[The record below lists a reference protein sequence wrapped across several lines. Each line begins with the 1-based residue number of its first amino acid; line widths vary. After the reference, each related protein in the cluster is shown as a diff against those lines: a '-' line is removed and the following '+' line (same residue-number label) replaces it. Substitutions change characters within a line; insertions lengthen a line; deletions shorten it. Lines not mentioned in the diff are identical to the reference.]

1 MAALEFP
8 DTPAAGDIYD
18 APNGVQYQ
26 YDGMSWNVVSAA
38 AGVPGP
44 QGEQGLSAYEVA
56 VAEGFIGTEEEWL
69 VSLTGPQGI
78 QGPIGF
84 RYAGRVS
91 TEADLAGVIDVSD
104 IYDVYIANDTG
115 IGYQIVPVS
124 QNANGKGWNVMGR
137 LVGEDGTD
145 GVNGVDGQDGI
156 STRYMGR
163 INNYTELEALTP
175 GAKGGQF
182 YITNDTGEGYFA
194 LSIDDPNV
202 VTAWEPM
209 GRLVGQDGATGETGP
224 DGASAYQVAV
234 QGGFVGTEAEW
245 LASLEGEQGPQGLG
259 LRYAGRV
266 ATSADLSA
274 LTGQIHGDVYVA
286 DDTGVAY
293 VWNTTVDPAKFDD
306 AGPVVGSAGADGQT
320 GLSAYQVAVANGFTG
335 SEQEWLDSL
344 IGPAGPTAV
353 SSDASN
359 ISKLGTD
366 GKIFT
371 PATNLTGYLPLAGGA
386 MTGMLG
392 FTGSGTQP
400 LRFGSEPAGNYNLTM
415 LASEGGMQWQFNSDP
430 LFLWNKTSLNAQ
442 KPLML
447 AADPT
452 LDLAAATKKYVDDK
466 VATGGT
472 LPIASATRLGGVKIG
487 TGMNVTA
494 DGTISTT
501 ASTNYVNKSGDV
513 MNGPLRYANSG
524 SVSSFN
530 GQDVYTYYDGTYFRV
545 QLPGGK
551 SGYTIEIA
559 TGKVTF
565 SIAPKCVYA
574 PVEVSDLTNKS
585 YVDSAVS
592 NSTAFLKT
600 TGGTMTGGITLPT
613 TVQSLTW
620 GTSTYNIFGANGGV
634 AIRYGNSNIVNF
646 TATGASYTQKITTP
660 GTGIGVEFGS
670 SGGYLSKVGTGIGA
684 YTGGALRFTIDTS
697 AVSSTVPI
705 AISVPATAANHAVT
719 KSYVDALPTIVSMPA
734 GGTAPDA
741 ASYPNNTLL
750 VEYTA

>member
-26 YDGMSWNVVSAA
+26 FDGMSWNVISAA

-44 QGEQGLSAYEVA
+44 QGEQGEPGP
-56 VAEGFIGTEEEWL
+56 EGP
-69 VSLTGPQGI
+69 V
-78 QGPIGF
+78 GPIGF
-84 RYAGRVS
+84 KYGGRVE
-91 TEADLAGVIDVSD
+91 TEADLAGVID
-104 IYDVYIANDTG
+104 IADLYSVFITNDTG
-115 IGYQIVPVS
+115 MGYQVVPVH
-124 QNANGKGWNVMGR
+124 QNPNGKGWLFLDR

-145 GVNGVDGQDGI
+145 GVNGVDGEDGI

-194 LSIDDPNV
+194 LAIDDPNV

-209 GRLVGQDGATGETGP
+209 GRLVGQDGAVGETGA

-266 ATSADLSA
+266 ATSAELSA

-306 AGPVVGSAGADGQT
+306 AGPVVGADGQPGAT

-335 SEQEWLDSL
+335 TEQEWLDSL
-344 IGPAGPTAV
+344 IGPTGPTAV
-353 SSDASN
+353 SVDAGN

-371 PATNLTGYLPLAGGA
+371 LATNLTGYLPLAGGA

-400 LRFGSEPAGNYNLTM
+400 LRFGSEPAGNYNLLM
-415 LASEGGMQWQFNSDP
+415 LPSEGGMQWQFNSDP

-447 AADPT
+447 AADPVSG
-452 LDLAAATKKYVDDK
+452 LGAATKQYVDTK
-466 VATGGT
+466 VASGGSTYT
-472 LPIASATRLGGVKIG
+472 LPTASASVLGGVKVGSGLAIDANG
-487 TGMNVTA
+487 VM
-494 DGTISTT
+494 T
-501 ASTNYVNKSGDV
+501 AS
-513 MNGPLRYANSG
+513 ASG
-524 SVSSFN
+524 SF
-530 GQDVYTYYDGTYFRV
+530 
-545 QLPGGK
+545 LPL
-551 SGYTIEIA
+551 A
-559 TGKVTF
+559 
-565 SIAPKCVYA
+565 
-574 PVEVSDLTNKS
+574 
-585 YVDSAVS
+585 
-592 NSTAFLKT
+592 
-600 TGGTMTGGITLPT
+600 GGTMTGGITLPT

-620 GTSTYNIFGANGGV
+620 GASTYNLFGANGGV
-634 AIRYGNSNIVNF
+634 AVRYGNANIVNF
-646 TATGASYTQKITTP
+646 TATGASFTQKITTP
-660 GTGIGVEFGS
+660 GTGQGIEFGS
-670 SGGYLSKVGTGIGA
+670 GGAYLSKVGTGIGV
-684 YTGGALRFTIDTS
+684 YSGGQQRWTFD
-697 AVSSTVPI
+697 STKHKSLVPI
-705 AISVPATAANHAVT
+705 ELPENPVNALEAVP
-719 KSYVDALPTIVSMPA
+719 KQYVDNKPTIVSMPA

-741 ASYPNNTLL
+741 ALYPNNTLL
-750 VEYTA
+750 VEYQA